1 MTAGFTGIAGRYDN
15 SQRQKVNYSP
25 LCFIYWPVRSHAHF
39 RVTHQGMWLRLILHL
54 EWNLNEVIHKCALHL
69 SSGVR
74 LRQAGAWGPLLQCC
88 NACSWTYLSSSYKI
102 WRGYMELKITAC
114 MHSQGKFWTKRSKK
128 AKNPIIIS
136 EELGVTK
143 NWVSGAKA
151 GYCTCPLHLTAQ
163 TSGAVYP
170 CHPSGWALD
179 TPLPSPHKRKEQWN
193 LQLAQE
199 PQESLAWI
207 SCLSSHRFLLMGEGS
222 GQYQNQQPWYSWIL
236 NLATGKVAASY
247 TWMQPW
253 NLKVV
258 APWRKIYDKLSALKS
273 RDITL
278 PTNVHLVKAMVFP
291 VVMYGCE
298 SWTIKKVDSWRID
311 AFKLWCW
318 RRLLRVPWTARR
330 SKLPILKEINP
341 EYTAEGLMLKLKLQY
356 FGHPIWR
363 DDSLEKTQILGK
375 IEGRRKRGQQRRDGW
390 MVSST
395 QWTWVWANSGR

>member
-15 SQRQKVNYSP
+15 SQRKKVNYSF

-88 NACSWTYLSSSYKI
+88 NACSLTYLSSSYKI

-163 TSGAVYP
+163 TSGQSIRATP
-170 CHPSGWALD
+170 PAEPWTHPYLH
-179 TPLPSPHKRKEQWN
+179 PIK
-193 LQLAQE
+193 
-199 PQESLAWI
+199 
-207 SCLSSHRFLLMGEGS
+207 
-222 GQYQNQQPWYSWIL
+222 
-236 NLATGKVAASY
+236 GKSNE
-247 TWMQPW
+247 TC
-253 NLKVV
+253 N
-258 APWRKIYDKLSALKS
+258 
-273 RDITL
+273 
-278 PTNVHLVKAMVFP
+278 
-291 VVMYGCE
+291 
-298 SWTIKKVDSWRID
+298 
-311 AFKLWCW
+311 W
-318 RRLLRVPWTARR
+318 RRSPKKA
-330 SKLPILKEINP
+330 LPEFLVCPLIDF
-341 EYTAEGLMLKLKLQY
+341 Y
-356 FGHPIWR
+356 WW
-363 DDSLEKTQILGK
+363 GK
-375 IEGRRKRGQQRRDGW
+375 ALVRIR
-390 MVSST
+390 T
-395 QWTWVWANSGR
+395 NSPGIPGF